1 MINIEPN
8 YEYKKLNTRDISVD
22 GLYQRDLSPA
32 KVKKIV
38 REFNPYLVNAVKVS
52 FRDGKYYVFDGQ
64 HTIAGIKA
72 KHKGADCQIDCKV
85 FYGLTR
91 LDEMELFIL
100 QNGASSSVATREKFR
115 ALYNNGDTEITS
127 LVKLTEKAG
136 FEVGFDK
143 GQARNKIIALSS
155 LYRAFNTL
163 SPPAFVDTLS
173 IIKDAWEGSIESLS
187 GEIISG
193 MAAFYVAYNGR
204 FKRKMLVEKL
214 KRKSP
219 VEIIRDGKVSNS
231 SGSKRFARVIL
242 GIYNANTSTNRLEDR
257 L

>member
-1 MINIEPN
+1 MINIDPN

-22 GLYQRDLSPA
+22 GLYQRDLSAA

-100 QNGASSSVATREKFR
+100 QNGASSTVATREKFR
-115 ALYNNGDTEITS
+115 ALYNNGDPEITS

-136 FEVGFDK
+136 F
-143 GQARNKIIALSS
+143 
-155 LYRAFNTL
+155 
-163 SPPAFVDTLS
+163 
-173 IIKDAWEGSIESLS
+173 
-187 GEIISG
+187 
-193 MAAFYVAYNGR
+193 
-204 FKRKMLVEKL
+204 
-214 KRKSP
+214 
-219 VEIIRDGKVSNS
+219 
-231 SGSKRFARVIL
+231 
-242 GIYNANTSTNRLEDR
+242 
-257 L
+257 